1 MYRCICFPCAAIYII
16 DCSLFEGFKHK
27 HLAETGDSNVFVCR
41 LDVGLQVPS
50 KVKCYMPSTVMLVC
64 ILENFGVGRAINAM
78 LIQAA
83 G

>member
-1 MYRCICFPCAAIYII
+1 MYIM
-16 DCSLFEGFKHK
+16 DCCLFEGFKHLEK
-27 HLAETGDSNVFVCR
+27 TGDSNVFVRR

-50 KVKCYMPSTVMLVC
+50 KVECYIPSTVVLVC
-64 ILENFGVGRAINAM
+64 VLENFGVGRAINTM